1 MIWLAIS
8 FVLFSSLMN
17 FSNGDQPDGLSPRYP
32 RYSFHS
38 GLSKILWSGSTAAHV
53 QNSLFINTTTAVAEE
68 FANIKQQW
76 RKQNFDDDNDCLKD
90 VFSIIESFF
99 HDPKM
104 YNYKWIDASGRPMP
118 GIAGGA
124 LHWPGNYYLCTGN
137 FPEFNPNNTIPISDL
152 TVNVTRGSYCDLV
165 IDLDTSSTLPSLPTF
180 GLSIGLCIPVTCNY
194 TEAIILLDLIF
205 SSFSLKIDKSAS
217 YCHTSPD
224 NLPKDSWFWIA
235 IALITVIVLLLSCG
249 TAVDFAILF
258 DYKMKKLKNAEKNK
272 NPAENG
278 SLSEEAEH
286 MTASVSNLVV
296 NYEEQEFSVESFLLQ
311 RSKYLQGKPLI
322 LQWLSTFAAPTNMMK
337 LIYAPRK
344 RVKNEDGKSTDH
356 PLNVLD
362 GIRVITMAWIVYGH
376 SVVFPLT
383 AANNPLLYVQTHV
396 KRWTFEVI
404 INGTLS
410 VDTFFLM
417 SGILAA
423 YFGVPQVTRIKSFV
437 RWIHFWCV
445 YLVHRFIRLTPA
457 YLAVIILYTG
467 FFLHA
472 WEGPLYPQR
481 AEMTDIQFCRS
492 NWWTT
497 YLNNFIH
504 SSQMCIPWSWYLA
517 NEFQFSVVLAPIFL
531 SLVKWHSAAGLV
543 FAVALILSC
552 SFTTFGLSYKNHFK
566 PGLLS
571 IDSFDVTYIKPYT
584 RWGSYAVGLVLGW
597 MLHCNRLRL
606 SQKVTVMK
614 SVLITT
620 AGLLFASICCL
631 SVIYGLHGLISGEQP
646 EMTNTVSA
654 FYNAVHRTV
663 FVIGIATV
671 IYLCA
676 NGYAAPVRAILGWSG
691 FIPLSRLTY
700 GTYLLHPII
709 ILFISLGSQSPL
721 MLDDLSIITIFVTA
735 LCFSYLGSLL
745 LSVSVESPILWI
757 EKLIQNH

>member
-1 MIWLAIS
+1 
-8 FVLFSSLMN
+8 
-17 FSNGDQPDGLSPRYP
+17 
-32 RYSFHS
+32 
-38 GLSKILWSGSTAAHV
+38 
-53 QNSLFINTTTAVAEE
+53 
-68 FANIKQQW
+68 
-76 RKQNFDDDNDCLKD
+76 
-90 VFSIIESFF
+90 
-99 HDPKM
+99 
-104 YNYKWIDASGRPMP
+104 MP

-311 RSKYLQGKPLI
+311 RS
-322 LQWLSTFAAPTNMMK
+322 
-337 LIYAPRK
+337 
-344 RVKNEDGKSTDH
+344 
-356 PLNVLD
+356 
-362 GIRVITMAWIVYGH
+362 
-376 SVVFPLT
+376 
-383 AANNPLLYVQTHV
+383 NNPLLYVQTHV

-646 EMTNTVSA
+646 ELTNTVSA

-676 NGYAAPVRAILGWSG
+676 NGYAGNHHIIIYSCTCTGDTRLVRIYSAVPTDLRYLPASSDHHFIYLTGFPESADVGRSFYRELFDYDRPFSSVWIHAVLEWDKNFAFPVRRHSDYLRV
-691 FIPLSRLTY
+691 SRIKTMPFW
-700 GTYLLHPII
+700 TH
-709 ILFISLGSQSPL
+709 
-721 MLDDLSIITIFVTA
+721 
-735 LCFSYLGSLL
+735 
-745 LSVSVESPILWI
+745 
-757 EKLIQNH
+757 